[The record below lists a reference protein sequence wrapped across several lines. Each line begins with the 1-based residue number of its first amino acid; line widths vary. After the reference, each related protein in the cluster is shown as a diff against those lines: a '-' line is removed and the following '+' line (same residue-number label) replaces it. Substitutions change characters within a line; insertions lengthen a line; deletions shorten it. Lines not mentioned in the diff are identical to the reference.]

1 MQQEKMAQQSTIMLS
16 SVPQPTTGSQIT
28 VSINPT
34 QQAIPTYSYMQPV
47 MLAQPATTNY
57 ITQQAPQQQP
67 QQVVQQ
73 VQPVQQ
79 PQQQQDNGTSQED
92 LYELL
97 NELDAIKKKTDMMV
111 EKRKKLCQEF
121 GIEI

>member
-1 MQQEKMAQQSTIMLS
+1 MLS

-79 PQQQQDNGTSQED
+79 PQQQQQDNGTSQED